1 LHLKSVLT
9 SENHPQVE
17 RIKLIIEGRVQGVA
31 YRAHARRKAL
41 SLGLSG
47 FVENRPDGS
56 VYAEVEGPPDLLGEM
71 VEWCRKGPALA
82 QVKDVRVEDVAPTG
96 ANDFEIR
103 R

>member
-1 LHLKSVLT
+1 MK
-9 SENHPQVE
+9 
-17 RIKLIIEGRVQGVA
+17 RIKLLIEGKVQGVA

-56 VYAEVEGPPDLLGEM
+56 VYAEVEGPVALVDEM
-71 VEWCRKGPALA
+71 IEWCRSGPPLAKVDDVRAEEVALA
-82 QVKDVRVEDVAPTG
+82 HNAG
-96 ANDFEIR
+96 FEIR